1 MRRAARVDANQAEI
15 VSALRDIG
23 CSVLDLSR
31 VGEGVPDLLVWSH
44 KVGLVLLEV
53 KIDKGK
59 LTSEQRD
66 FHQRWPVYVVRSIQ
80 EAFAVV
86 GVSIS

>member
-59 LTSEQRD
+59 LTLEQRD
-66 FHQRWPVYVVRSIQ
+66 FHQRWPVYVVRSIH